1 MSKSQIE
8 SEKKMRNYQ
17 LNTDQSL
24 EFAADL
30 DIRIVD
36 ESFDSEL
43 EKSSIRVYAA
53 NNRLFANFA
62 ATIKIFKA
70 EDADEYVLVDVDH
83 RGIDLMYALE
93 SNEIISC
100 GDFAE
105 ITEFQTRNTSSLE
118 ELRQIVDSQLLIEL
132 QINVE

>member
-1 MSKSQIE
+1 
-8 SEKKMRNYQ
+8 MRNYQ
-17 LNTDQSL
+17 LNADQSL

-83 RGIDLMYALE
+83 RGIDLMRALE

-105 ITEFQTRNTSSLE
+105 ITEFKTRSTSSLE
-118 ELRQIVDSQLLIEL
+118 ELRQTVDSQLLIEL

>member
-1 MSKSQIE
+1 
-8 SEKKMRNYQ
+8 MRNYQ
-17 LNTDQSL
+17 LNADQSL

-36 ESFDSEL
+36 ESFDSDL

-53 NNRLFANFA
+53 NNRLFADFT

-70 EDADEYVLVDVDH
+70 EDADEYVLVGVDH

-118 ELRQIVDSQLLIEL
+118 ELRQIVDSQSLIEL

>member
-1 MSKSQIE
+1 
-8 SEKKMRNYQ
+8 MRNYQ